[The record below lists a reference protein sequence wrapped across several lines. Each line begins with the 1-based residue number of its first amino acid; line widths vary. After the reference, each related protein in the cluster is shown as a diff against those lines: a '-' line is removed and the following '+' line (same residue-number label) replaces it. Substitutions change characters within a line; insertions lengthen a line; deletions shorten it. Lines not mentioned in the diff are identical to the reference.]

1 MLLRAFLNHQSGWQS
16 DPQNRRTSPRN
27 RPPESLCANCH
38 RLFCLLLNL
47 LLLAVVSAGCGDND
61 GRLSVSGKVTLDGK
75 PLPEGSIEFLPIAGT
90 GGPTAGATIEQGKY
104 RIVPR
109 RGLFAGRFRVNI
121 TANRKTGAQ
130 RMDRYRGVKY
140 DVQEQY
146 LPTRYNE
153 KSQLEA
159 EVTDEGPNVF
169 AFELTS
175 G

>member
-1 MLLRAFLNHQSGWQS
+1 MVEITIVQAFLNHQSGWQTA
-16 DPQNRRTSPRN
+16 PQNRRTSR
-27 RPPESLCANCH
+27 RNCH
-38 RLFCLLLNL
+38 RLPQLLSLP
-47 LLLAVVSAGCGDND
+47 LLAVVSAGCGDND
-61 GRLSVSGKVTLDGK
+61 GRLSISGTVKLDGK
-75 PLPEGSIEFLPIAGT
+75 LLPEGSIEFLPVAGT
-90 GGPTAGATIEQGKY
+90 GGPTAGGTIEEGKY
-104 RIVPR
+104 RIAAG

-121 TANRKTGAQ
+121 TANRKTGQQ

-146 LPTRYNE
+146 LPARYNR

-159 EVTDEGPNVF
+159 EVTDQGPNVF